1 MPEMVR
7 IFRLI
12 AAPSRGSGYDEIRWM
27 VYQSR
32 AGLRSSAFGNDV
44 VTIIRIASGASWCA
58 WGRARFGD
66 KGRRPAQFH
75 HGDPVRTH
83 RKQSEAPADR
93 MCDERFEVLG
103 SHGLKI
109 AIDFGVFGALPV
121 QTRSPYFV
129 QDDAGQFRT
138 AANDGRIGADLLEIS
153 EHLGNGGDHIRARS
167 GSLGAAAHRERG
179 ELIITMF

>member
-12 AAPSRGSGYDEIRWM
+12 AATARRFGYDEIRWM

-32 AGLRSSAFGNDV
+32 VGLGSNAFGNDV
-44 VTIIRIASGASWCA
+44 MTIIRIASGASWCA

-66 KGRRPAQFH
+66 KGWRPAQFH
-75 HGDPVRTH
+75 HGDSVRTH
-83 RKQSEAPADR
+83 RKQSEAPTDW
-93 MCDERFEVLG
+93 MCDERLKVLG

-129 QDDAGQFRT
+129 QDDPGQFRT
-138 AANDGRIGADLLEIS
+138 TANDGRIGADLLEIS
-153 EHLGNGGDHIRARS
+153 EHLGHGGDHIRARS
-167 GSLGAAAHRERG
+167 GSLDATAHRERG
-179 ELIITMF
+179 E